1 MAFTRSST
9 MALSSS
15 GPFMPG
21 NPCCFTRSSFGQG
34 AADLAWS
41 RLQRAAMQ
49 PQALSAPSS
58 TPDAAQQPAKRQ
70 RTDDGFAIP
79 QSVFGAELLQESSA
93 QN

>member
-1 MAFTRSST
+1 MAFTRSSN

-21 NPCCFTRSSFGQG
+21 NPCCFARSSFGLG

-41 RLQRAAMQ
+41 RLQRVAMQ
-49 PQALSAPSS
+49 PQAPSEPS
-58 TPDAAQQPAKRQ
+58 LVPDAAQHPAKRQ

-79 QSVFGAELLQESSA
+79 QSVFGAETLQESSA